1 MSKMIKICSMAE
13 VMLILDVRSR
23 NSVYNLER
31 KAGFPPRIRI
41 GIRRIGYDLNAVQE
55 WLNTRT
61 VK

>member
-1 MSKMIKICSMAE
+1 MSKMIKICSMTE

-31 KAGFPPRIRI
+31 KAGFPSRIRI
-41 GIRRIGYDLNAVQE
+41 GIRRVGYDLNAVQE

>member
-1 MSKMIKICSMAE
+1 MAE

-41 GIRRIGYDLNAVQE
+41 GIRRVGYDLNAVQK